1 MKKTVYIVEDDPE
14 MRDVT
19 RLVLERAGYRVSEA
33 GTAEEGLAGIQKIL
47 PDLVVSDIQL
57 PGISGIRF
65 CEILRQ
71 EERTRGIP
79 LILLTVM
86 GKNADKVRGLKIGA
100 DDYITKPY
108 DPGEFAARV
117 EALLRRTGG
126 VPQDPARPIEFGKL
140 RVDVDRREVTL
151 AGKPMDVRRKEF
163 DLLVFFL
170 RHPGKLL
177 TRSRIGQALWGDEV
191 VVSDNALT
199 SHIKNLRALLGPFG
213 DRIETLVGEGYRLN
227 DE

>member
-1 MKKTVYIVEDDPE
+1 
-14 MRDVT
+14 
-19 RLVLERAGYRVSEA
+19 
-33 GTAEEGLAGIQKIL
+33 
-47 PDLVVSDIQL
+47 VV
-57 PGISGIRF
+57 
-65 CEILRQ
+65 
-71 EERTRGIP
+71 
-79 LILLTVM
+79 
-86 GKNADKVRGLKIGA
+86 
-100 DDYITKPY
+100 
-108 DPGEFAARV
+108 RV

-126 VPQDPARPIEFGKL
+126 APQEPAQQFEFGKL

-151 AGKPMDVRRKEF
+151 AGKVVELRRKEF

-170 RHPGKLL
+170 HHPGKLL